1 MLRFVYVVDD
11 DSAFRTALERRLKLA
26 GYEVATYASA
36 EQLLDRFPDES
47 KPGCILVDVRLPGM
61 SGRELQ
67 ARLDELGSMLPIIFL
82 TGRPDIQT
90 TVQAIKAGAE
100 DFLIKPVSSDDLL
113 RAIDRAFAR
122 YEVTR
127 AQKHKLDAAHTR
139 LAALTPRERQ
149 VFDLVVQGKVNKQI
163 AYALG
168 CTERTIKAH
177 RQQVMVKT
185 QVQSLAELVALAERA
200 GYRPDGPS
208 LHLP

>member
-11 DSAFRTALERRLKLA
+11 DSAFRTALERRLKLV

-61 SGRELQ
+61 SGRDLQ
-67 ARLDELGSMLPIIFL
+67 FRLDELGSTLPIIFF
-82 TGRPDIQT
+82 TGFPDIQT

-100 DFLIKPVSSDDLL
+100 DFLIKPASSDDLL
-113 RAIDRAFAR
+113 RAIECAFAR

-127 AQKHKLDAAHTR
+127 AKKEELDAARARVT
-139 LAALTPRERQ
+139 ALTPRERQ
-149 VFDLVVQGKVNKQI
+149 VFELVVQGKINKQI
-163 AYALG
+163 AYAIG

-177 RQQVMVKT
+177 RHQVMEKM
-185 QVQSLAELVALAERA
+185 QVLSFAELVSIAERL
-200 GYRPDGPS
+200 GMRE
-208 LHLP
+208 